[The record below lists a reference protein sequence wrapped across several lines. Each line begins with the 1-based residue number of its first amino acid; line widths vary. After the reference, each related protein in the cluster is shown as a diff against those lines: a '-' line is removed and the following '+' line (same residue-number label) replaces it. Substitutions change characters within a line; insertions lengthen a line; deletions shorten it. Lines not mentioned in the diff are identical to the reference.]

1 MKRKNGY
8 KGAGVIVFCK
18 SYDVLSKAL
27 AINTIKQ
34 DYYLL
39 LGKRKYNCL
48 KFRFKD
54 IFHWFTKSGRK
65 HLRHSAKPQWS
76 VPGGGME
83 NIDNGSYFRCAIREF
98 WEETDYKLPSDEKC
112 FIGHK
117 SIMLPFFK
125 WKAYFIELPFKD
137 ANEIIARR
145 KYFSEF
151 SELKLVEIDDALKT
165 YNLSFGM
172 KSEIKFLVRK
182 IEKSV
187 DKKKKRIVF
196 LMKKHSAL
204 LEYLRDK

>member
-1 MKRKNGY
+1 M
-8 KGAGVIVFCK
+8 
-18 SYDVLSKAL
+18 
-27 AINTIKQ
+27 
-34 DYYLL
+34 
-39 LGKRKYNCL
+39 
-48 KFRFKD
+48 KFRIKD
-54 IFHWFTKSGRK
+54 IFHLFTKSGRK

-117 SIMLPFFK
+117 SIRLPFFK

-137 ANEIIARR
+137 ANEIIAKR

-151 SELKLVEIDDALKT
+151 SELKLVEIDDALKA

-172 KSEIKFLVRK
+172 KSEIKFLDRK
-182 IEKSV
+182 IKKLE
-187 DKKKKRIVF
+187 DKNKKRIVF

-204 LEYLRDK
+204 LEYLKDK

>member
-54 IFHWFTKSGRK
+54 IFHWFTKSGRQ

-137 ANEIIARR
+137 ANEIIAKR

-151 SELKLVEIDDALKT
+151 SELKLVEIDDALKA

-172 KSEIKFLVRK
+172 KSEIKFLVR
-182 IEKSV
+182 
-187 DKKKKRIVF
+187 
-196 LMKKHSAL
+196 
-204 LEYLRDK
+204 